1 MAPVVEGLAIGL
13 LVLVRWLGE
22 PVRHVYEARVAAL
35 RAAGQPVRYEDLKTP
50 RVPDEENAA
59 VPFAEAATILKQRG
73 NPHPYINL
81 EFAAPEERAELAAY
95 LDSLKPYF
103 ETLAQV
109 PKRPRWHVDHAWDK
123 GPAASFDAITWVQ
136 GATEHLE
143 WRVALD
149 AEEKGR
155 TRRAA
160 EASVLV
166 LDLGE
171 RCRIPMV
178 LGHVVSQTAIAYPER
193 FLRIASKQPGFDAAE
208 FRRIVD
214 PRLARAMPGMGPLAA
229 AIEQERVVVFWVVDG
244 IRSGKKSIVDD
255 YLPLK
260 GLVHKSRGWRLFLY
274 RDANRALD
282 IFEEAIDLA
291 DKPPEEALRSAALL
305 RKKCEASRLMYP
317 VTGMTAAVL
326 PRLFDLY
333 AKRVACQRLTR
344 VVMALLEHREREGT
358 WPESLAPL
366 GDLPYDPYTGKPF
379 LYERLET
386 GARIRAAKEVIDA
399 WTGKRLAEWDEW
411 QRLEEDGLAWTFEE

>member
-1 MAPVVEGLAIGL
+1 MEGLAICL
-13 LVLVRWLGE
+13 LVLVHWVGE
-22 PVRHVYEARVAAL
+22 PARHAYEARVAAL
-35 RAAGQPVRYEDLKTP
+35 RAAGQPVRYADLETA

-59 VPFAEAATILKQRG
+59 VPFAEAATILKQ
-73 NPHPYINL
+73 NPHLYINL
-81 EFAAPEERAELAAY
+81 ESAAPEERAELAEY

-109 PKRPRWHVDHAWDK
+109 PKRPRWHVEHAWDK
-123 GPAASFDAITWVQ
+123 GPGASFDEIAWIQ
-136 GATEHLE
+136 GATEHLG

-166 LDLGE
+166 LDLGD
-171 RCRIPMV
+171 RCRIPML
-178 LGHVVSQTAIAYPER
+178 LGHLVSQTVVVYPAR
-193 FLRIASKQPGFDAAE
+193 FLKVASKQPGFDAAE

-214 PRLARAMPGMGPLAA
+214 PRLARAMPGTGPLAA
-229 AIEQERVVVFWVVDG
+229 AIEQERVVVFWVVDE

-255 YLPLK
+255 YLPMK
-260 GLVHKSRGWRLFLY
+260 GLLHRSRGWRLFLY

-282 IFEEAIDLA
+282 LFEEAIALA
-291 DKPPEEALRSAALL
+291 KKPPEEALRAAALL
-305 RKKCEASRLMYP
+305 RKKCEASKLMYP
-317 VTGMTAAVL
+317 VTGMTAWFL
-326 PRLFDLY
+326 PRLFDVY

-344 VVMALLEHREREGT
+344 VVMALLEYRGREGK

-366 GDLPYDPYTGKPF
+366 GDLPHDPYTGKPF

-386 GARIRAAKEVIDA
+386 GARIRVAKDDA